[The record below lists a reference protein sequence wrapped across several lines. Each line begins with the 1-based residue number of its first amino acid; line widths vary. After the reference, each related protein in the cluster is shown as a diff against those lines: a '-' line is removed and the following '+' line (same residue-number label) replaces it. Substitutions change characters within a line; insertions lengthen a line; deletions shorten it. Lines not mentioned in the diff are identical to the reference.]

1 MTVTAADLL
10 PYFSLENQRESI
22 HCVPMDHDHSYK
34 NLFSH
39 PEMVSDLLRGFVRED
54 WVAEVD
60 FTTLE
65 RVSGS
70 YVADDLRGLRR
81 NYLAFS
87 HPAFGQYPTRGYQG
101 LPSRLNRK
109 ILDVAL
115 LRLRFCAA
123 KQIPLGCSISATKSD
138 PNPGANSAN

>member
-1 MTVTAADLL
+1 LWIID
-10 PYFSLENQRESI
+10 Y
-22 HCVPMDHDHSYK
+22 DHSYK

-115 LRLRFCAA
+115 IRLWF
-123 KQIPLGCSISATKSD
+123 CSISATKSD
-138 PNPGANSAN
+138 PNPGANSANYFLRKP